1 MQPAPVMQPVAI
13 VQTAAIVQP
22 APVVQTAAL
31 RPRSSQVQRLLLKL
45 GPRPEEGGEGVP
57 MAVDEEPEVSSMP
70 AG

>member
-22 APVVQTAAL
+22 APIIQTAAL
-31 RPRSSQVQRLLLKL
+31 WPCSSQVQRLLLKL
-45 GPRPEEGGEGVP
+45 GLRPKKGGEGIP